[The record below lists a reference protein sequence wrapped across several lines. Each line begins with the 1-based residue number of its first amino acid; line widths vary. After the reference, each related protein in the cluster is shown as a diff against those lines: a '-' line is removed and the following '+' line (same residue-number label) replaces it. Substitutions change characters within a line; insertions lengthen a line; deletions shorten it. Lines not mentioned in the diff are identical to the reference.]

1 MRQKPCSAIGIL
13 QSSSSVELVQGLLIL
28 GSGQIAT
35 RRSMPSKQT
44 WTASPASPPAR
55 GNKYVMNSA
64 ASAPLNANETDP
76 LIESSPPPRPI
87 HIAGDARYLGTLKIE
102 SPILVQ
108 RLTEQHHPLN
118 HRNSPSSISRGYLEQ
133 ETPPLPPT
141 TPHTERVFSS
151 TIPHPPTPP
160 PHSLPPPPSLIR
172 SSTGIMKLDK
182 LAPIAPSDPL
192 ANSNNK
198 PKKWANVRRK
208 FALIVANRNS
218 APPPAEEPSA
228 VAQAESF
235 CRPYI
240 QDPPA
245 PGMPAPEPDREFEF
259 ARLTKENSAR
269 NKEITSPSYSAP
281 KTAAAGGRTKK
292 KKKGASKVVRFIE
305 EPFII
310 QDNGDR
316 ASIESIEA
324 GAEADGDEY
333 EDEGEDEDEDEENE
347 EEARGA
353 VAVVPEHVVGVKPS
367 QQRAG
372 SGLGGL
378 ATIRVVRQ

>member
-1 MRQKPCSAIGIL
+1 
-13 QSSSSVELVQGLLIL
+13 
-28 GSGQIAT
+28 
-35 RRSMPSKQT
+35 
-44 WTASPASPPAR
+44 
-55 GNKYVMNSA
+55 
-64 ASAPLNANETDP
+64 
-76 LIESSPPPRPI
+76 
-87 HIAGDARYLGTLKIE
+87 
-102 SPILVQ
+102 
-108 RLTEQHHPLN
+108 
-118 HRNSPSSISRGYLEQ
+118 
-133 ETPPLPPT
+133 
-141 TPHTERVFSS
+141 
-151 TIPHPPTPP
+151 
-160 PHSLPPPPSLIR
+160 
-172 SSTGIMKLDK
+172 MKLDK

-192 ANSNNK
+192 ANSNSNSNNK

-228 VAQAESF
+228 MAQAESF

-245 PGMPAPEPDREFEF
+245 PGTPAPEPDREFEF

-292 KKKGASKVVRFIE
+292 KKKGASKIVRFIE

-324 GAEADGDEY
+324 EAD
-333 EDEGEDEDEDEENE
+333 EDEDEDQDEDE
-347 EEARGA
+347 EEEDEQEAPGA

-372 SGLGGL
+372 PGLGGL